1 MHKFVA
7 GLILALALLVPA
19 TAFAAPDTLQDILVM
34 FDNSGA
40 KASSGGAGAPY
51 KFRKRYEMSGIVRR
65 ASAAVAREHKLE
77 KVDHWPMR
85 ALSIYCFVY
94 RVPPGVDR
102 EVLVAT
108 LNADVR
114 VESAQLL
121 QQFETRAHTNSGYN
135 DPYANMQY
143 GLGIMDI
150 TAAHRNSL
158 GAGVRIAIVD
168 SHADVDHEDL
178 KGRIHSIET
187 FSSALEEIDSNHG
200 TAVASVIGARS
211 NNALGIVGVA
221 PEAILDVFVSCWH
234 SRAGDTVVCDSF
246 SLSKALDRVLEDP
259 PQVLNLSLTGPKD
272 RLVGRLLQKALE
284 AGVVIV
290 AASPSKRAP
299 QNEFPTSMAGVIGVG
314 RSTNNAA
321 GAGDISQAAG
331 DDLFA
336 PGDQIMV
343 AIPDDR
349 YDFRSGSSLAAAHVS
364 GVVALLLAV
373 APEQTPQAVRSILLR
388 SQSDLS
394 SHYSINA
401 CTALQLANQDIVCE
415 PKKSRTEP

>member
-1 MHKFVA
+1 MRFLVV
-7 GLILALALLVPA
+7 LFILALALLGPA

-40 KASSGGAGAPY
+40 KASGGGAGAPY
-51 KFRKRYEMSGIVRR
+51 KFRKRYEISGKVRR
-65 ASAAVAREHKLE
+65 ASAAVAREHQLE
-77 KVDHWPMR
+77 KIDHWPMR
-85 ALSIYCFVY
+85 SLSIYCFVY
-94 RVPPGVDR
+94 RVPEGVDR
-102 EVLVAT
+102 DALVAS
-108 LNADVR
+108 LNADER

-121 QQFETRAHTNSGYN
+121 QQFATRTQDYDGYN
-135 DPYANMQY
+135 DPYADMQY
-143 GLGIMDI
+143 GLEILDI

-178 KGRIHSIET
+178 KGRIRSIEV
-187 FSSALEEIDSNHG
+187 FSNTLEEVDTDHG

-221 PEAILDVFVSCWH
+221 PEATLDVFVSCWH
-234 SRAGDTVVCDSF
+234 SSAGDAVVCDSF

-259 PQVLNLSLTGPKD
+259 PQILNLSLTGPQD
-272 RLVGRLLQKALE
+272 MLVGRLLQKALE

-290 AASPSKRAP
+290 AASPSMSGP
-299 QNEFPTSMAGVIGVG
+299 QNEFPASMAGVIGIG
-314 RSTNNAA
+314 RSIIVADGRDT
-321 GAGDISQAAG
+321 SQAAG

-343 AIPDDR
+343 AIPDDQ

-364 GVVALLLAV
+364 GVIALLLAV
-373 APEQTPQAVRSILLR
+373 APDQTPQDVRSILLR
-388 SQSDLS
+388 SQNGLS

-401 CTALQLANQDIVCE
+401 CTALQLADQDIICA
-415 PKKSRTEP
+415 PN